1 MDNNTSRKE
10 IEESKIRVKAWLD
23 AAIEEDMLS
32 NAHPTQGRGPLV
44 AFLAGFSVAAALVAA
59 VLLPRSITR
68 PAAPQTIS
76 WTEIVANYGEKKSV
90 TLPDGSVLWL
100 HNDSRLLYPNHFSG
114 DSRQVFAS
122 GEVFAK
128 VTPDK
133 AHPFVLSADGVNVV
147 VKGTTFNLRAYP
159 GASSSELTLLEGSV
173 RLEMGGEGTPV
184 QTIDVAAGEIVKADY
199 QDGKI
204 SHFRF
209 NPEKYVSWV
218 DTRALYFNDET
229 LEKIIAELER
239 QFGIQV
245 EVRSSALLKTR
256 YYVSFVNGEDPL
268 QIFNAL
274 NTTGIMRITRKDNT
288 YIIYP
293 NN

>member
-1 MDNNTSRKE
+1 M
-10 IEESKIRVKAWLD
+10 
-23 AAIEEDMLS
+23 
-32 NAHPTQGRGPLV
+32 
-44 AFLAGFSVAAALVAA
+44 
-59 VLLPRSITR
+59 
-68 PAAPQTIS
+68 
-76 WTEIVANYGEKKSV
+76 
-90 TLPDGSVLWL
+90 
-100 HNDSRLLYPNHFSG
+100 
-114 DSRQVFAS
+114 
-122 GEVFAK
+122 
-128 VTPDK
+128 
-133 AHPFVLSADGVNVV
+133 
-147 VKGTTFNLRAYP
+147 
-159 GASSSELTLLEGSV
+159 
-173 RLEMGGEGTPV
+173 
-184 QTIDVAAGEIVKADY
+184 
-199 QDGKI
+199 
-204 SHFRF
+204 
-209 NPEKYVSWV
+209 